1 MAHLLCVDDD
11 PETLRVR
18 TLLLETAGHKV
29 TATTRSKVALH
40 FVENGRQFDLVL
52 LDYLMPEMDGEEL
65 AQKLHERNPD
75 LRLVAVSAV
84 GKLPPSFTRH
94 TQAQIQKGE
103 DPELFLAK
111 IAAVLTDRIETG
123 TPRTKTILCVDDEEA
138 QLKARQAILE
148 DAGFHVL
155 TARSARAAMDLF
167 SADAID
173 AVILD
178 YWLSGRNGS
187 ELAEEM
193 KRLRP
198 RTPVIMLSSFTALP
212 GENILVDAWLRKG
225 DIEPD
230 QLVAEVQRLI
240 ELRQPR
246 RAKQVGF
253 PGGLRLG
260 RGERK

>member
-1 MAHLLCVDDD
+1 M
-11 PETLRVR
+11 
-18 TLLLETAGHKV
+18 LLEAAGHKV
-29 TATTRSKVALH
+29 TSTSRGKVALH
-40 FVENGRQFDLVL
+40 FVENGQHFDLVL

-65 AQKLHERNPD
+65 AQKLHQRNPD

-84 GKLPPSFTRH
+84 GKLPTSFTRY

-103 DPELFLAK
+103 DPEQFLAK
-111 IAAVLTDRIETG
+111 LAAVLNESAKG
-123 TPRTKTILCVDDEEA
+123 APGAHHQSILCVDDEEA
-138 QLKARQAILE
+138 QLKARKAILE
-148 DAGFHVL
+148 DAGFRVL

-167 SADAID
+167 NAEAVD

-187 ELAEEM
+187 QLAEEM

-246 RAKQVGF
+246 K
-253 PGGLRLG
+253 
-260 RGERK
+260 

>member
-1 MAHLLCVDDD
+1 VAHLLCVDDD

-18 TLLLETAGHKV
+18 TLLLEAAGHKV
-29 TATTRSKVALH
+29 TATTQGKVALH
-40 FVENGRQFDLVL
+40 FVENGLPFDLVL

-65 AQKLHERNPD
+65 AQKLHAHNPN
-75 LRLVAVSAV
+75 LRVVAVSAI
-84 GKLPPSFTRH
+84 GKLPASFTRY

-103 DPELFLAK
+103 DPERFLAK
-111 IAAVLTDRIETG
+111 IGAVLADRIEAAAT
-123 TPRTKTILCVDDEEA
+123 TTQTILCVDDEEA
-138 QLKARQAILE
+138 QLKARKAILE
-148 DAGFHVL
+148 DAGFRVL
-155 TARSARAAMDLF
+155 TARSERAAMDLF
-167 SADAID
+167 SADMID

-187 ELAEEM
+187 QLAEEM

-230 QLVAEVQRLI
+230 QFVAEVQRLI
-240 ELRQPR
+240 ELRHPR
-246 RAKQVGF
+246 IAGK
-253 PGGLRLG
+253 
-260 RGERK
+260 

>member
-1 MAHLLCVDDD
+1 MAHVLCVDDD

-18 TLLLETAGHKV
+18 SLLLEAAGHKV
-29 TATTRSKVALH
+29 TATTQGKVALH
-40 FVENGRQFDLVL
+40 FVENGQQFDLVL

-65 AQKLHERNPD
+65 AEKLHERNPD

-84 GKLPPSFTRH
+84 GKLPASFTRY

-103 DPELFLAK
+103 DPERFLAK
-111 IAAVLTDRIETG
+111 IAAVLPDRIEAAASRPQTV
-123 TPRTKTILCVDDEEA
+123 LCVDDEEA
-138 QLKARQAILE
+138 QLKARKAILE
-148 DAGFHVL
+148 DAGFQVL
-155 TARSARAAMDLF
+155 TARSERVAMDLF

-187 ELAEEM
+187 QLAEEM
-193 KRLRP
+193 KQLRP
-198 RTPVIMLSSFTALP
+198 RTPVIMLSSFAALP

-240 ELRQPR
+240 EMRQPR
-246 RAKQVGF
+246 NTSK
-253 PGGLRLG
+253 
-260 RGERK
+260 

>member
-1 MAHLLCVDDD
+1 
-11 PETLRVR
+11 LR
-18 TLLLETAGHKV
+18 
-29 TATTRSKVALH
+29 
-40 FVENGRQFDLVL
+40 FVENGQHFDLVL

-65 AQKLHERNPD
+65 AQKLHGRNPD

-84 GKLPPSFTRH
+84 GKLPASFTRY

-103 DPELFLAK
+103 DPEQFLAK
-111 IAAVLTDRIETG
+111 IAAVLTDRVE
-123 TPRTKTILCVDDEEA
+123 PAANRTQTVLCVDDEEA
-138 QLKARQAILE
+138 QLKARKAILE
-148 DAGFHVL
+148 DAGFRVL

-187 ELAEEM
+187 QLAEEM

-198 RTPVIMLSSFTALP
+198 RTPVIMLSSFAALP

-225 DIEPD
+225 DVEPD

-246 RAKQVGF
+246 NTSK
-253 PGGLRLG
+253 
-260 RGERK
+260 